1 MLNTEYPFCAARV
14 LWLVCYSMR
23 LALCL
28 RNRSVAEEVLGEY
41 SAPHEGLLT
50 EMHKIKSSDLLEL
63 QEEGA
68 VRK

>member
-1 MLNTEYPFCAARV
+1 
-14 LWLVCYSMR
+14 MR